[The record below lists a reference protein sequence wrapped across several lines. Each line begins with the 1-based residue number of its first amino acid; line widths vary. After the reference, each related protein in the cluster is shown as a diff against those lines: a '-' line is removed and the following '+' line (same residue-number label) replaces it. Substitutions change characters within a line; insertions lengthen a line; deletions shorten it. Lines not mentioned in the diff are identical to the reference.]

1 MPYEEKNQKKTTRKK
16 QIMQNEIFQY
26 YYEQRV
32 QNTRSGT
39 QNVVKEPKGV
49 FTARKTN
56 KGDVV
61 VGCSFL
67 RGDDVFD
74 SKKGLNIARK
84 NAGRTSSRPM
94 TESQKEAYDH
104 FMKRVQ
110 RYFFP
115 EPKDSYRKEWN
126 APVSRNPFESLLK
139 NVPARNRNDVPD
151 MTPIAESG
159 LPTEATK
166 AANSLFGTD
175 NPHVDIQE
183 LVRNVVWYLTNR
195 K

>member
-1 MPYEEKNQKKTTRKK
+1 MQK
-16 QIMQNEIFQY
+16 EIFQY

-32 QNTRSGT
+32 QKTKFGT
-39 QNVVKEPKGV
+39 ENVVKEPKGV

-94 TESQKEAYDH
+94 TENQKEAYDY
-104 FMKRVQ
+104 FLKRVQ
-110 RYFFP
+110 KYFFP
-115 EPKDSYRKEWN
+115 EQKDSYRSEWK
-126 APVSRNPFESLLK
+126 APVSRNPFESLPNCIPQSK
-139 NVPARNRNDVPD
+139 WHHAYDTHIN
-151 MTPIAESG
+151 ESE

-166 AANSLFGTD
+166 AAKSLFGTD

-183 LVRNVVWYLTNR
+183 LVRNVMWYLNNR